1 MIRKKRGTL
10 FVISAPSGAGKTTL
24 IKRLLSSLNNI
35 TFSISYTT
43 RPKREGEREGVDYY
57 FVDEEKF
64 RDMIDRDEFL
74 EYAVVYGNYYGTP
87 KRPVLE
93 SLERGIDVILDIDS
107 KGARAV
113 REKLEDAVLI
123 FIFPPSMEVLIE
135 RLKSRG
141 TDSEEVIERRIREA
155 ELEIEASS
163 IYDYWILNDD
173 LEKAYEELKSIVIAE
188 RCRKERWELWRI

>member
-24 IKRLLSSLNNI
+24 IKRLLSSLDNI

-188 RCRKERWELWRI
+188 RCRKERWELWRM

>member
-10 FVISAPSGAGKTTL
+10 FVISAPSGTGKTTL
-24 IKRLLSSLNNI
+24 IKRLLSSLDNV
-35 TFSISYTT
+35 TFSISCTT
-43 RPKREGEREGVDYY
+43 RPKREGEKEGVDYY
-57 FVDEEKF
+57 FVDEETF
-64 RDMIDRDEFL
+64 RSMIDRDEFL

-93 SLERGIDVILDIDS
+93 SLEKGIDVILDIDS

-113 REKLEDAVLI
+113 KEKLRDAVLI

-135 RLKSRG
+135 RLRSRG
-141 TDSEEVIERRIREA
+141 TDSENVINRRIRDA
-155 ELEIEASS
+155 KLEIEASI

-173 LEKAYEELKSIVIAE
+173 LEKAYNELKSIVIAE
-188 RCRKERWELWRI
+188 RCRKERWELWRM